1 MTFQVGECLLR
12 SPAWFL
18 ILVSWHSEYP
28 FMFPMTPIAAAL
40 ALLICTSALAAPA
53 ASGAATPGSL
63 ITQAQGLPAGFAD
76 HFFDVP
82 LAVRVDLDHQLLG
95 EALIV
100 LSRDDRVTLL
110 EFTDTGDSKVPAAT
124 RDTWQGLLEKGVALG
139 ACTQSCP
146 QKMISAYYN
155 LESSQLSILTQDVEL
170 SSEAPRFYDQPDGG
184 SLGLII
190 NNQLNL
196 NGGQQDSLGGRYGL
210 QASSSVGNWS
220 QVFNLQLARQSG
232 NDQPM
237 RHAIHELYT
246 QRELEGQFFR
256 LGHFTPNSD
265 GLTRQLRSFG
275 ASPDTALGIMY
286 GSSDS
291 LAINNPKPSVYP
303 IYVTANRQ
311 AAVEIYRN
319 GLLINTQAV
328 AAGLQTLDTRPLPG
342 GIYEVEVRLVE
353 DGLTTSTT
361 QELVYKP
368 GNWRNAEDRWRYN
381 LFAGRETKLFSNWDE
396 QASGAV
402 TAGASLNYL
411 LHPRVILGLSARQVR
426 EQLQYGSSVDW
437 TVADNTSLYANVYQT
452 REHGTGLDLQGLYS
466 FGATNLVFSH
476 NRSWLDTRDT
486 YETLPDGTRL
496 RRNTFVGQASNSA
509 LSVNHRLD
517 AKNTLNMRVSH
528 SQGNVEGAGLD
539 LGWSRHD
546 SFFGSDANWRFSVF
560 DRPGSAGTN
569 DQRNRGV
576 DVSLS
581 VNLGSDG
588 RQISGS
594 IGTRTARDGGRD
606 NNASIT
612 YRQNLTDHV
621 LQSVSATAI
630 TDTYGVGLSGMANF
644 STDVVSGDGFVQ
656 RSSFNGDFSGG
667 LNLNSTFVAG
677 AGKMLLSSQY
687 QGNGA
692 GMIIDVETDLDEI
705 ALRADDL
712 GGGSAVLRPG
722 RNYVPV
728 SAYKS
733 SSVSFDFEGNHP
745 PAANIQPARSSYHL
759 NKGGVDYRKITV
771 MKTVTVLGRL
781 LDERGAPLKGHH
793 VINHASRGVSEVDGF
808 FSMEMSASA
817 PTLQVRYQNQLLCQ
831 FRLDPSTAPNENDVL
846 MIGDLRCTPD
856 TLAEAN
862 HKGET
867 AG

>member
-1 MTFQVGECLLR
+1 
-12 SPAWFL
+12 
-18 ILVSWHSEYP
+18 
-28 FMFPMTPIAAAL
+28 MFPMTPIAAAL

-476 NRSWLDTRDT
+476 SRSWLDTRDT

-581 VNLGSDG
+581 VNLGSEG

-831 FRLDPSTAPNENDVL
+831 FRLDPSTAPDENDVL

>member
-1 MTFQVGECLLR
+1 MTFQVGEFLLR

-220 QVFNLQLARQSG
+220 QVFKLQLARQSG

-831 FRLDPSTAPNENDVL
+831 FRLDPSTAPDENDVL

>member
-275 ASPDTALGIMY
+275 ASPDTALGVMY

-759 NKGGVDYRKITV
+759 NKGGVAYRKITV

>member
-1 MTFQVGECLLR
+1 
-12 SPAWFL
+12 
-18 ILVSWHSEYP
+18 
-28 FMFPMTPIAAAL
+28 MFPMTPIAATL
-40 ALLICTSALAAPA
+40 ALLLGASALATPAFSAP
-53 ASGAATPGSL
+53 TPGSL
-63 ITQAQGLPAGFAD
+63 IAQAQGLPAGFTD

-82 LAVRVDLDHQLLG
+82 LAVRVDLDEQSLG

-110 EFTDTGDSKVPAAT
+110 EFTDTGDSKVSAAT
-124 RDTWQGLLEKGVALG
+124 RDTWQSILESGVALG

-146 QKMISAYYN
+146 QQLVSAFYN
-155 LESSQLSILTQDVEL
+155 LENSQLSIITQNVERTN
-170 SSEAPRFYDQPDGG
+170 EAPRFYEQPEDG

-196 NGGQQDSLGGRYGL
+196 NGGQDQDLGGRYGL
-210 QASSSVGNWS
+210 QASSSIGNWS

-232 NDQPM
+232 DEEQL

-246 QRELEGQFFR
+246 QRELEGQFLR

-275 ASPDTALGIMY
+275 ASPDTALGMMY

-291 LAINNPKPSVYP
+291 LAISSAKPSVYP

-342 GIYEVEVRLVE
+342 GIYEVEVRLIE
-353 DGLTTSTT
+353 DGMTVSTT

-368 GNWRNAEDRWRYN
+368 TNWRNADDRWRYN
-381 LFAGRETKLFSNWDE
+381 VFAGRETKLLSNWDE
-396 QASGAV
+396 QASGAI

-411 LHPRVILGLSARQVR
+411 LHPRVIVGLSAREVR
-426 EQLQYGSSVDW
+426 EQLQYGGSVDW
-437 TVADNTSLYANVYQT
+437 TVANNTSVYANLYQT
-452 REHGTGLDLQGLYS
+452 KEHGTGMDVQGLFT

-496 RRNTFVGQASNSA
+496 RRNTFVGQTSNTA
-509 LSVNHRLD
+509 LSVNHRVD
-517 AKNTLNMRVSH
+517 AQNSLNMRLSH
-528 SQGNVEGAGLD
+528 SEGNVEGAGLD
-539 LGWSRHD
+539 LGWSRR
-546 SFFGSDANWRFSVF
+546 SVLLGSDANWRFSLF
-560 DRPGSAGTN
+560 DRPGTSGTN
-569 DQRNRGV
+569 DKRNRGV

-581 VNLGSDG
+581 LALGSDG

-594 IGTRTARDGGRD
+594 LGSRTARDGGRD
-606 NNASIT
+606 NNASVT
-612 YRQNLTDHV
+612 YRQDLTDHL
-621 LQSVSATAI
+621 LQSVSGTAI
-630 TDTYGVGLSGMANF
+630 TDTYGVGVSGMVSF
-644 STDVVSGDGFVQ
+644 STDAVSGDGFLQ
-656 RSSFNGDFSGG
+656 RSSYNGDLTGG
-667 LNLNSTFVAG
+667 LNLNSTLVAG
-677 AGKMLLSSQY
+677 AGKVLLSSQY

-692 GMIIDVETDLDEI
+692 GMIIDVETDLDQI

-712 GGGSAVLRPG
+712 SGGSAVLRPG

-733 SSVSFDFEGNHP
+733 SSVSFDFDGNHP

-781 LDERGAPLKGHH
+781 LDAEGAPLKGHH

-817 PTLQVRYQNQLLCQ
+817 PTLEVRYQNRLLCQ
-831 FRLDPSTAPNENDVL
+831 FRLDPSNAPNENDVL
-846 MIGDLRCTPD
+846 MISDLRCTPD
-856 TLAEAN
+856 TLADATY
-862 HKGET
+862 KAAT

>member
-1 MTFQVGECLLR
+1 MTFQVGEFLLR

-396 QASGAV
+396 QASGVV

-831 FRLDPSTAPNENDVL
+831 FRLDPSTAPDENDVL

>member
-1 MTFQVGECLLR
+1 
-12 SPAWFL
+12 
-18 ILVSWHSEYP
+18 
-28 FMFPMTPIAAAL
+28 MFPMTPIAAAL
-40 ALLICTSALAAPA
+40 ALLFCTSALAAPA
-53 ASGAATPGSL
+53 ANVSSSSSL
-63 ITQAQGLPAGFAD
+63 IAQSQGLPAGFTD
-76 HFFDVP
+76 HFFEVP
-82 LAVRVDLDHQLLG
+82 LAVRIELDQQVLG

-100 LSRDDRVTLL
+100 LSKDDRVTLL

-124 RDTWQGLLEKGVALG
+124 RDTWQAILEKGVALG

-146 QKMISAYYN
+146 EQMVSAFYN
-155 LESSQLSILTQDVEL
+155 LESSQLSIITQNVER
-170 SSEAPRFYDQPDGG
+170 SAETPRFYDQPEGG

-196 NGGQQDSLGGRYGL
+196 NGGQDEDLGGRYGL
-210 QASSSVGNWS
+210 QASSSIGNWS

-232 NDQPM
+232 DEEQV

-246 QRELEGQFFR
+246 QRELDGQFFR

-275 ASPDTALGIMY
+275 ASPDTALGAMY

-328 AAGLQTLDTRPLPG
+328 PAGLQTLDTRPLPG
-342 GIYEVEVRLVE
+342 GIYEVQVRLVE
-353 DGLTTSTT
+353 DGMTVSTT

-368 GNWRNAEDRWRYN
+368 SNWRNSDDRWRYN
-381 LFAGRETKLFSNWDE
+381 VFAGRESKLFSNWDE
-396 QASGAV
+396 QASGAM

-426 EQLQYGSSVDW
+426 EQLQYGSSIDW
-437 TVADNTSLYANVYQT
+437 TVANNTSVYANVFQT
-452 REHGTGLDLQGLYS
+452 QDHGTGMDLQGLYT

-496 RRNTFVGQASNSA
+496 RRNTFVGETSNTA
-509 LSVNHRLD
+509 LSVNHRVD
-517 AKNTLNMRVSH
+517 AKNSWNLRLSH
-528 SQGNVEGAGLD
+528 SEGNVEGAGVD
-539 LGWSRHD
+539 LGWSRRD
-546 SFFGSDANWRFSVF
+546 TLFASDANWRFSVF
-560 DRPGSAGTN
+560 DRPGSGGLN
-569 DQRNRGV
+569 EQRNRGL
-576 DVSLS
+576 DVTLS
-581 VNLGSDG
+581 MALGTEG

-594 IGTRTARDGGRD
+594 IGSRTAREGGRD
-606 NNASIT
+606 NNASVT
-612 YRQNLTDHV
+612 VRQDLQDHV
-621 LQSVSATAI
+621 LQSISATAI
-630 TDTYGVGLSGMANF
+630 TDTYGVGMSSTASF
-644 STDVVSGDGFVQ
+644 STDSVSGDGFLQ
-656 RSSFNGDFSGG
+656 RSSYNNQMTGG
-667 LNLNSTFVAG
+667 LNLNSTLVVG

-712 GGGSAVLRPG
+712 SGGSSVLRPG

-733 SSVSFDFEGNHP
+733 STVAFDFDGNHP

-781 LDERGAPLKGHH
+781 LDSQGMPLKGHH

-817 PTLQVRYQNQLLCQ
+817 PTLEVRYQNQLLCQ
-831 FRLDPSTAPNENDVL
+831 FRLDPSNAPNENDVL

-856 TLAEAN
+856 TLAEATYPVD
-862 HKGET
+862 T

>member
-12 SPAWFL
+12 SPAWFS

-275 ASPDTALGIMY
+275 ASPDTALGVMY

-831 FRLDPSTAPNENDVL
+831 FRLDPSTAPDENDVL

>member
-1 MTFQVGECLLR
+1 MTFQVGEFLLR

-275 ASPDTALGIMY
+275 ASPDTALCIMY

-368 GNWRNAEDRWRYN
+368 GNWRNADDRWRYN

-831 FRLDPSTAPNENDVL
+831 FRLDPSTAPDENDVL

>member
-275 ASPDTALGIMY
+275 ASPDTALGVMY

-311 AAVEIYRN
+311 AAAEIYRN

-368 GNWRNAEDRWRYN
+368 GNWRNADDRWRYN

-831 FRLDPSTAPNENDVL
+831 FRLDPSTAPDENDVL

>member
-1 MTFQVGECLLR
+1 
-12 SPAWFL
+12 
-18 ILVSWHSEYP
+18 
-28 FMFPMTPIAAAL
+28 MFPMTPIAATL
-40 ALLICTSALAAPA
+40 ALLICSSALAAPA
-53 ASGAATPGSL
+53 NAASSPGSL
-63 ITQAQGLPAGFAD
+63 ISQAQGLPSGFAD
-76 HFFDVP
+76 HFFEVP
-82 LAVRVDLDHQLLG
+82 LAVRVELDQQMLG

-100 LSRDDRVTLL
+100 LSKDDRVSLL
-110 EFTDTGDSKVPAAT
+110 EFTDTGDSQVPAAT
-124 RDTWQGLLEKGVALG
+124 RDTWQTILEQGVALG
-139 ACTQSCP
+139 ACTQACP
-146 QKMISAYYN
+146 QQMVSAFYN
-155 LESSQLSILTQDVEL
+155 LESSQLSIITQNVEHVDD
-170 SSEAPRFYDQPDGG
+170 APRYFDQPEGG
-184 SLGLII
+184 SLGLIV

-196 NGGQQDSLGGRYGL
+196 NGGQDEDLGGRYGL
-210 QASSSVGNWS
+210 QASSSLGNWS

-232 NDQPM
+232 DNESM

-246 QRELEGQFFR
+246 QRELQGNFFR

-275 ASPDTALGIMY
+275 ASPDTALGVMY

-291 LAINNPKPSVYP
+291 LAINSPKPSVYP

-319 GLLINTQAV
+319 GLLVNTQAV

-342 GIYEVEVRLVE
+342 GIYEVEVRLIE
-353 DGLTTSTT
+353 DGLTVSTT

-368 GNWRNAEDRWRYN
+368 TNWRNADDRWRYN
-381 LFAGRETKLFSNWDE
+381 VFAGRETKLFSNWDE
-396 QASGAV
+396 QASGSV

-411 LHPRVILGLSARQVR
+411 LHPRVIVGLSAREVR
-426 EQLQYGSSVDW
+426 EQLQYGGSLDW
-437 TVADNTSLYANVYQT
+437 TVANNASVYINVFQT
-452 REHGTGLDLQGLYS
+452 QDHGTGMDLQGLYS

-496 RRNTFVGQASNSA
+496 RRNTFVGQASNSSV
-509 LSVNHRLD
+509 SVNHRID
-517 AKNTLNMRVSH
+517 AKNSLNMRLSH
-528 SQGNVEGAGLD
+528 SEGNIEGAGLD
-539 LGWSRHD
+539 LGWNRRD
-546 SFFGSDANWRFSVF
+546 ILLGSDANWRFSLF
-560 DRPGSAGTN
+560 DRPATSSTN

-576 DVSLS
+576 DVTLSLA
-581 VNLGSDG
+581 LGSDG

-594 IGTRTARDGGRD
+594 IGSRTAREGGRD

-612 YRQNLTDHV
+612 YRQDLTDHV

-630 TDTYGVGLSGMANF
+630 TDTYGVGLSGMASF
-644 STDVVSGDGFVQ
+644 STDSVSGDGFLQ
-656 RSSFNGDFSGG
+656 RSSYNNQLTGG
-667 LNLNSTFVAG
+667 LNLNSTLVMG
-677 AGKMLLSSQY
+677 AGKALLSSQY

-692 GMIIDVETDLDEI
+692 GMIIDVETDLDTI

-712 GGGSAVLRPG
+712 SGGSTVLRPG

-733 SSVSFDFEGNHP
+733 STVAFDFEGNHP
-745 PAANIQPARSSYHL
+745 PAANIQPARSTYHL

-781 LDERGAPLKGHH
+781 LDAHGAPLKGHQ

-808 FSMEMSASA
+808 FSMEMSASS
-817 PTLQVRYQNQLLCQ
+817 PTLEVRYQNQLLCQ
-831 FRLDPSTAPNENDVL
+831 FRLDPSNAPNENDVL

-856 TLAEAN
+856 TLADTTNNAEA
-862 HKGET
+862 

>member
-368 GNWRNAEDRWRYN
+368 GNWRNADDRWRYN

-831 FRLDPSTAPNENDVL
+831 FRLDPSTAPDENDVL

>member
-1 MTFQVGECLLR
+1 
-12 SPAWFL
+12 
-18 ILVSWHSEYP
+18 
-28 FMFPMTPIAAAL
+28 MFPMTPIAAAL
-40 ALLICTSALAAPA
+40 ALLFCTSALAAPA
-53 ASGAATPGSL
+53 ANVSSSSSL
-63 ITQAQGLPAGFAD
+63 IAQSQGLPTGFTD
-76 HFFDVP
+76 HFFEVP
-82 LAVRVDLDHQLLG
+82 LAVRIELDQQVLG

-100 LSRDDRVTLL
+100 LSKDDRVTLL

-124 RDTWQGLLEKGVALG
+124 RDTWQAILEKGVALG

-146 QKMISAYYN
+146 EQMVSAFYN
-155 LESSQLSILTQDVEL
+155 LESSQLSIITQNVER
-170 SSEAPRFYDQPDGG
+170 SGETPRFYDQPEGG

-196 NGGQQDSLGGRYGL
+196 NGGQDEDLGGRYGL
-210 QASSSVGNWS
+210 QASSSIGNWS

-232 NDQPM
+232 DEEQV

-246 QRELEGQFFR
+246 QRELDGQFFR

-275 ASPDTALGIMY
+275 ASPDTALGMMY

-328 AAGLQTLDTRPLPG
+328 PAGLQTLDTRALPG

-353 DGLTTSTT
+353 DGMTVSTT

-368 GNWRNAEDRWRYN
+368 SNWRNSDDRWRYN
-381 LFAGRETKLFSNWDE
+381 VFAGRETKLFSNWDE

-411 LHPRVILGLSARQVR
+411 VHPRVILGLSARQVR
-426 EQLQYGSSVDW
+426 EQLQYGSSIDW
-437 TVADNTSLYANVYQT
+437 TVANNTSVYANVFQT
-452 REHGTGLDLQGLYS
+452 QDHGTGMDLQGLYT

-496 RRNTFVGQASNSA
+496 RRNTFVGETSNTA
-509 LSVNHRLD
+509 LSVNHRVD
-517 AKNTLNMRVSH
+517 AKNSWNLRLSH
-528 SQGNVEGAGLD
+528 SEGNVEGAGVD
-539 LGWSRHD
+539 LGWSRRD
-546 SFFGSDANWRFSVF
+546 TLFASDANWRFSVF
-560 DRPGSAGTN
+560 DRPGGGLN
-569 DQRNRGV
+569 EQRNRGL
-576 DVSLS
+576 DVTLS
-581 VNLGSDG
+581 MALGTEG

-594 IGTRTARDGGRD
+594 IGSRTAREGGRD
-606 NNASIT
+606 NNASVT
-612 YRQNLTDHV
+612 VRQDLQDHV
-621 LQSVSATAI
+621 LQSISATAI
-630 TDTYGVGLSGMANF
+630 TDTYGVGMSSTASF
-644 STDVVSGDGFVQ
+644 STDSVSGDGFLQ
-656 RSSFNGDFSGG
+656 RSSYNNQMTGG
-667 LNLNSTFVAG
+667 LNLNSTLVVG

-692 GMIIDVETDLDEI
+692 GMIIDVESDLDEI

-712 GGGSAVLRPG
+712 NGGSSVLRPG

-733 SSVSFDFEGNHP
+733 STVAFDFDGNHP

-781 LDERGAPLKGHH
+781 LDSQGTPLKGHH

-808 FSMEMSASA
+808 FSMEMSASS
-817 PTLQVRYQNQLLCQ
+817 PTLEVRYQNQLLCQ
-831 FRLDPSTAPNENDVL
+831 FRLDPSNAPNENDVL

-856 TLAEAN
+856 TLAEAA
-862 HKGET
+862 HTTES